1 MQEVGSMIGFGRS
14 SPVALVLFVV
24 LLALE

>member
-14 SPVALVLFVV
+14 SPVVLVLFVV
-24 LLALE
+24 LIALE

>member
-14 SPVALVLFVV
+14 SPVALLFFVV
-24 LLALE
+24 LIGLE

>member
-24 LLALE
+24 LIALE